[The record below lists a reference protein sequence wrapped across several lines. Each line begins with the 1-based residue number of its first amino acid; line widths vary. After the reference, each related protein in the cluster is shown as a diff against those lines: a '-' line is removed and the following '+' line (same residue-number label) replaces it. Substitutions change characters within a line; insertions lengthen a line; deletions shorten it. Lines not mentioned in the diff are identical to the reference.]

1 MVCGGMVQVTFS
13 AMLLY
18 GYAVC
23 IPVNL
28 WLVLTYLKEKVP
40 LMNLL
45 CLYGYSLFV
54 FIPVAMLSMVD
65 SEVFRWVVSVAAVA
79 ESTAFLVFSL
89 QRHIHNQPTQT
100 KMAVLIVVACLHALL
115 GLVLK
120 LHFFQYW

>member
-1 MVCGGMVQVTFS
+1 MTFS

-28 WLVLTYLKEKVP
+28 WLVLTYLKEKLP

-54 FIPVAMLSMVD
+54 FIPVAILSMID
-65 SEVFRWVVSVAAVA
+65 SEVFRWVMSVAAVA
-79 ESTAFLVFSL
+79 ESTAFLVLSL

-100 KMAVLIVVACLHALL
+100 KMAVLAAVACLHALL
-115 GLVLK
+115 GLILK